1 MNLVRLA
8 VVRKGKGSPDAHG
21 EPTII
26 GETVPAPGSAA
37 PDTDLIRRMADE
49 DDVDAFAILFERHR
63 VSVYRAALALTGDHG
78 ASEEVV
84 MDTFRRAYI
93 HRARLRTDM
102 SPLPWLHRVALN
114 LCYSRLG
121 RRRLPSE
128 PVTDL
133 VAERLVDRDAGP
145 AANAEWAELRTII
158 REGILQL
165 SEKHRSVVILYSL
178 EGRSLQE
185 TADALGL
192 PLGTVKSRLHHA
204 LRDLRGRLNADR
216 RFGGAWGEAG
226 RPVTDPSEVR
236 S

>member
-8 VVRKGKGSPDAHG
+8 AVRKVQGSPDAHG
-21 EPTII
+21 VPTII

-37 PDTDLIRRMADE
+37 PDNDLIRRMADD

-63 VSVYRAALALTGDHG
+63 VSIYRVALALTGDHG

-84 MDTFRRAYI
+84 MDTFRRAYE
-93 HRARLRTDM
+93 HRCRLRTDV

-133 VAERLVDRDAGP
+133 VAERLADGSAGP
-145 AANAEWAELRTII
+145 AANAEWAELREIV
-158 REGILQL
+158 RQGILGL
-165 SEKHRSVVILYSL
+165 SEKHQAVVVLYYL

-185 TADALGL
+185 TADTLGL
-192 PLGTVKSRLHHA
+192 PLGTVKSRIHHA
-204 LRDLRGRLNADR
+204 LRDLRNRLSADD
-216 RFGGAWGEAG
+216 RFGGAWGDAAAEPLKVHG
-226 RPVTDPSEVR
+226 S
-236 S
+236 